1 MDKLFSKRW
10 FLKLTSI
17 VIAVMLFLMVNIE
30 NQRNQAGGGI
40 PGITDGTRVLE
51 DVPLNTY
58 YDEENYVITE
68 APDVVQ
74 VTLRG
79 PQNVLTL
86 SQVTQGQQEV
96 YIDLEGL
103 EAGTHY
109 ERVQYRGYPDNLNIS
124 VTPITVRVTLEERQ
138 SMSFPVE
145 VDFNNVEDLGA
156 GLEAGTPQID
166 PESVEV
172 SGGAGSAG
180 EVDRAVVNIDLTD
193 RREDFTESANVV
205 LYDEAG
211 SELDV
216 TADPPV
222 VDVTVPINS
231 SGREVPLRTEAPEQ
245 LNSGGSVSGVNFEPE
260 TVTVY
265 GPAEALEDISFI
277 DIDVD
282 WAEISEDTVMEVEI
296 PVPDGA
302 ERVEPQRAE
311 LEISV
316 SEDAE
321 AEGEENREFSGF
333 PIEVE
338 GMAEGFSVEFP
349 TFSNGEI
356 PLLMRGNPAILEEV
370 ERSDVQASV
379 DLSGLSSGRHSV
391 PLEVSGPEGVT
402 FPQDGIDVTVVLSG
416 GDPEEEAV
424 PPEDEEAEEAPED
437 NNEESDPVDESG
449 EPEETEETEESEESE
464 ESEETEESES
474 PQEENPENDLEE
486 NNDSID
492 GEENDPDDIEPSEE
506 NDAAENAEENDE
518 EVNINNDSA

>member
-10 FLKLTSI
+10 FIKLTSV

-30 NQRNQAGGGI
+30 NQRNQTGGGI
-40 PGITDGTRVLE
+40 PGITNGTRVLE

-58 YDEENYVITE
+58 YDEENYIVTE
-68 APDVVQ
+68 APETVQ

-96 YIDLEGL
+96 FIDLEGL

-145 VDFNNVEDLGA
+145 VDFNNVEDLGS

-172 SGGAGSAG
+172 SGGAGAAD
-180 EVDRAVVNIDLTD
+180 EVDRAVVNVDLTD

-211 SELDV
+211 SELDI
-216 TADPPV
+216 TADPSV
-222 VDVTVPINS
+222 VDVTVPITS
-231 SGREVPLRTEAPEQ
+231 SGTEVPLRTEPPEQ
-245 LNSGGSVSGVNFEPE
+245 LNSGGSVSSVNFEPE

-282 WAEISEDTVMEVEI
+282 WAEISEDTVMEVDV
-296 PVPDGA
+296 PVPEGA
-302 ERVEPQRAE
+302 ERVEPQQAD

-316 SEDAE
+316 GEDEE
-321 AEGEENREFSGF
+321 AEGEESREFSGF

-338 GMAEGFSVEFP
+338 GMAEDFSVEFP

-356 PLLMRGNPAILEEV
+356 PLLMRGNPSTLEEV

-379 DLSGLSSGRHSV
+379 DLSGLSSGTHSV

-402 FPQDGIDVTVVLSG
+402 FPQDGINVTVVLSG
-416 GDPEEEAV
+416 GLPEEEMP
-424 PPEDEEAEEAPED
+424 PPEEEEEEAPEE
-437 NNEESDPVDESG
+437 NNEEADPPDESG
-449 EPEETEETEESEESE
+449 EQDESEDPEETEESEETGE
-464 ESEETEESES
+464 TGESDL
-474 PQEENPENDLEE
+474 PQEENPENDLQE
-486 NNDSID
+486 NNESVDSQ
-492 GEENDPDDIEPSEE
+492 ENDPDDIEPSEE
-506 NDAAENAEENDE
+506 NNAAENAGENEE